1 MQLSKFILISLFF
14 LLSCKNDAQENRT
27 ISQKKELHNLQSVN
41 FFDKK
46 YVSDY
51 TMIVDEST
59 LADHPIQTFLD
70 CKDSYFTIHY
80 IPKKQE
86 LENFWNI
93 KYFQSRNMDNI
104 DLKNESKHIEEKIKH
119 KINDYAIFCYY
130 IPSKYIK
137 SNNGCTIESAF
148 LAENTVA
155 NIYYYNNQSK
165 NWQLLKQEKS
175 EYLPRIIETEY
186 FTSNFPTY
194 FNKKDLEKIKRNTSI
209 ESTNPKTSS
218 IFNSWVND
226 DDYIPE
232 IHINRDEINYLFHGQ
247 CVYSFPVKILNE
259 NEVELVWGYKGR
271 DCVYDVLFDET
282 FDLPK
287 GKIPQKG
294 KPFSKYTIENNTI
307 KVTYYYNEWL
317 EKYRKKMK
325 ENDKPFPFIKSFSLK
340 KE

>member
-1 MQLSKFILISLFF
+1 MEMQLSRLILISLFF
-14 LLSCKNDAQENRT
+14 LLSCKNDAQENKI
-27 ISQKKELHNLQSVN
+27 ISPKKELHNVKSIN

-46 YVSDY
+46 YASDY

-86 LENFWNI
+86 LKDFWNI
-93 KYFQSRNMDNI
+93 KYFQNRNIDNI
-104 DLKNESKHIEEKIKH
+104 DFKNESKYIEEKIKNE
-119 KINDYAIFCYY
+119 INDYAIFCYY
-130 IPSKYIK
+130 VPSKYIK
-137 SNNGCTIESAF
+137 SNNGCTIESIY
-148 LAENTVA
+148 LDENTLA
-155 NIYYYNNQSK
+155 NIYYFNNQSK
-165 NWQLLKQEKS
+165 NWLLIKQEKS
-175 EYLPRIIETEY
+175 GHLPRIIEAEY
-186 FTSNFPTY
+186 FTSNFLTY
-194 FNKKDLEKIKRNTSI
+194 FNQKDVETKAI
-209 ESTNPKTSS
+209 ESTNPKITS

-226 DDYIPE
+226 DDIPE
-232 IHINRDEINYLFHGQ
+232 IHINRNQINYLFHGQ

-282 FDLPK
+282 FNLPK

-307 KVTYYYNEWL
+307 K
-317 EKYRKKMK
+317 
-325 ENDKPFPFIKSFSLK
+325 
-340 KE
+340 

>member
-1 MQLSKFILISLFF
+1 MEMQLSRLILISLFF
-14 LLSCKNDAQENRT
+14 LLSCKNDAQENKI
-27 ISQKKELHNLQSVN
+27 ISPKKELHNVKSIN

-46 YVSDY
+46 YASDY

-86 LENFWNI
+86 LKDFWNI
-93 KYFQSRNMDNI
+93 KYFQNRNIDNI
-104 DLKNESKHIEEKIKH
+104 DFKNESKYIEEKIKNE
-119 KINDYAIFCYY
+119 INDYAIFCYY
-130 IPSKYIK
+130 VPSKYIK
-137 SNNGCTIESAF
+137 SNNGCTIESIY
-148 LAENTVA
+148 LDENTLA
-155 NIYYYNNQSK
+155 NIYYFNNQSK
-165 NWQLLKQEKS
+165 NWLLIKQEKS
-175 EYLPRIIETEY
+175 GHLPRIIEAEY
-186 FTSNFPTY
+186 FTSNFLTY
-194 FNKKDLEKIKRNTSI
+194 FNQKDVETKAI
-209 ESTNPKTSS
+209 ESTNPKITS

-226 DDYIPE
+226 DDIPE
-232 IHINRDEINYLFHGQ
+232 IHINRNQINYLFHGQ

-282 FDLPK
+282 FNLPK

-325 ENDKPFPFIKSFSLK
+325 ENDKHFPFLKSYFLK

>member
-1 MQLSKFILISLFF
+1 MEMQLSRLILISLFF
-14 LLSCKNDAQENRT
+14 LLSCKNDAQENKI
-27 ISQKKELHNLQSVN
+27 ISPKKELHNVKSIN

-46 YVSDY
+46 YASDY

-86 LENFWNI
+86 LKDFWNI
-93 KYFQSRNMDNI
+93 KYFQNRNIDNI
-104 DLKNESKHIEEKIKH
+104 DFKNESKYIEEKIKNE
-119 KINDYAIFCYY
+119 INDYAIFCYY
-130 IPSKYIK
+130 VPSKYIK
-137 SNNGCTIESAF
+137 SNNGCTIESIY
-148 LAENTVA
+148 LDENTLA
-155 NIYYYNNQSK
+155 NIYYFNNQSK
-165 NWQLLKQEKS
+165 NWLLIKQEKS
-175 EYLPRIIETEY
+175 GHLPRIIEAEY
-186 FTSNFPTY
+186 FTSNFLTY
-194 FNKKDLEKIKRNTSI
+194 FNQKDVETKAI
-209 ESTNPKTSS
+209 ESTNPKITS

-226 DDYIPE
+226 DDIPE
-232 IHINRDEINYLFHGQ
+232 IHINRNQINYLFHGQ

-282 FDLPK
+282 FNLPK

-325 ENDKPFPFIKSFSLK
+325 ENDKPFPFLKSFSLK

>member
-1 MQLSKFILISLFF
+1 MEMQLSRLILISLFF
-14 LLSCKNDAQENRT
+14 LLSCKNDAQENKI
-27 ISQKKELHNLQSVN
+27 ISPKKELHNVKSIN

-46 YVSDY
+46 YASDY

-86 LENFWNI
+86 LKDFWNI
-93 KYFQSRNMDNI
+93 KYFQNRNIDNI
-104 DLKNESKHIEEKIKH
+104 DFKNESKYIEEKIKNE
-119 KINDYAIFCYY
+119 INDYAIFCYY
-130 IPSKYIK
+130 VPSKYIK
-137 SNNGCTIESAF
+137 SNNGCTIESIY
-148 LAENTVA
+148 LDENTLA
-155 NIYYYNNQSK
+155 NIYYFNNQSK
-165 NWQLLKQEKS
+165 NWLLIKQEKS
-175 EYLPRIIETEY
+175 GHLPRIIEAEY
-186 FTSNFPTY
+186 FTSNFLTY
-194 FNKKDLEKIKRNTSI
+194 FNQKDVETKAI
-209 ESTNPKTSS
+209 ESTNPKITS

-226 DDYIPE
+226 DDIPE
-232 IHINRDEINYLFHGQ
+232 IHINRNQINYLFHGQ

-282 FDLPK
+282 FNLPK

-307 KVTYYYNEWL
+307 KVTYYYNVWL

-325 ENDKPFPFIKSFSLK
+325 ENDKPFPFLKSFSLK

>member
-1 MQLSKFILISLFF
+1 MEMQLSRLILISLFF
-14 LLSCKNDAQENRT
+14 LLSCKNDAQENKI
-27 ISQKKELHNLQSVN
+27 ISPKKELHNVKSIN

-46 YVSDY
+46 YASDY

-86 LENFWNI
+86 LKDFWNI
-93 KYFQSRNMDNI
+93 KYFQNRNIDNI
-104 DLKNESKHIEEKIKH
+104 DFKNESKYIEEKIKNE
-119 KINDYAIFCYY
+119 INDYAIFCYY
-130 IPSKYIK
+130 VPSKYIK
-137 SNNGCTIESAF
+137 SNNGCTIESIY
-148 LAENTVA
+148 LDENTLA
-155 NIYYYNNQSK
+155 NIYYFNNQSK
-165 NWQLLKQEKS
+165 NWLLIKQEKS
-175 EYLPRIIETEY
+175 GHLPRIIEAEY
-186 FTSNFPTY
+186 FTSNFLTY
-194 FNKKDLEKIKRNTSI
+194 FNQKDVETKAI
-209 ESTNPKTSS
+209 ESTNPKITS

-226 DDYIPE
+226 DDIPE
-232 IHINRDEINYLFHGQ
+232 IHINRNQINYLFHGQ

-282 FDLPK
+282 FNLPK

-325 ENDKPFPFIKSFSLK
+325 ENDKPFPFLKSFSLK
-340 KE
+340 K

>member
-1 MQLSKFILISLFF
+1 MQLSRLILISLFF
-14 LLSCKNDAQENRT
+14 LLSCKNDAQENKI
-27 ISQKKELHNLQSVN
+27 ISPKKELHNVKSIN

-46 YVSDY
+46 YASDY

-86 LENFWNI
+86 LKDFWKI
-93 KYFQSRNMDNI
+93 KYFQNRNIDNI
-104 DLKNESKHIEEKIKH
+104 DFKNESKYIEEKIKNE
-119 KINDYAIFCYY
+119 INDYAIFCYY
-130 IPSKYIK
+130 VPSKYIK
-137 SNNGCTIESAF
+137 SNNGCTIESIY
-148 LAENTVA
+148 LDENTLA
-155 NIYYYNNQSK
+155 NIYYFNNQSK
-165 NWQLLKQEKS
+165 NWLLIKQEKS
-175 EYLPRIIETEY
+175 GHLPRIIEAEY
-186 FTSNFPTY
+186 FTSNFLTY
-194 FNKKDLEKIKRNTSI
+194 FNQKDVETKAI
-209 ESTNPKTSS
+209 ESTNPKITS

-226 DDYIPE
+226 DDIPE
-232 IHINRDEINYLFHGQ
+232 IHINRNQINYLFHGQ

-282 FDLPK
+282 FNLPK

-325 ENDKPFPFIKSFSLK
+325 ENDKPFPFLKSFSLK

>member
-1 MQLSKFILISLFF
+1 MEMQLSRLILISLFF
-14 LLSCKNDAQENRT
+14 LLSCKNDAQENKI
-27 ISQKKELHNLQSVN
+27 ISPKKELHNVKSIN

-46 YVSDY
+46 YASDY

-86 LENFWNI
+86 LKDFWNI
-93 KYFQSRNMDNI
+93 KYFQNRNIDNI
-104 DLKNESKHIEEKIKH
+104 DFKNESKYIEEKIKNE
-119 KINDYAIFCYY
+119 INDYAIFCYY
-130 IPSKYIK
+130 VPSKYIK
-137 SNNGCTIESAF
+137 SNNGCTIESIY
-148 LAENTVA
+148 LDENTLA
-155 NIYYYNNQSK
+155 NIYYFNNQSK
-165 NWQLLKQEKS
+165 NWLLIKQEKS
-175 EYLPRIIETEY
+175 GHLPRIIEAEY
-186 FTSNFPTY
+186 FTSNFLTY
-194 FNKKDLEKIKRNTSI
+194 FNQKDVETKAI
-209 ESTNPKTSS
+209 ESTNPKITS

-226 DDYIPE
+226 DDIPE
-232 IHINRDEINYLFHGQ
+232 IHINRNQINYLFHGQ

-282 FDLPK
+282 FNLPK

-307 KVTYYYNEWL
+307 KVTYYYTG
-317 EKYRKKMK
+317 
-325 ENDKPFPFIKSFSLK
+325 ENFL
-340 KE
+340 